1 MSMKAFLLNL
11 DKDTDRL
18 AAADQQLKALG
29 VQYERVSAVY
39 GKNLTQEQLK
49 EYFSPFRARLY
60 KGAKSSMGIIGCTLS
75 HLFVYKRMIEK
86 NIPVALIMEDDLRL
100 SPGFT
105 GALKYVEENIDLNQ
119 RQVVLFSDHRGGV
132 HNRISM
138 SCESPKIV
146 EVDSDMCSEAY
157 VITLAAARE
166 LYRINFP
173 VVADVDAWGRF
184 RRRGHIRLY
193 HAVPTTVMQN
203 RDDFETNIEMYA
215 PSSQFCLRMLR
226 RCRRVFE
233 KVLDELI
240 FLITRK

>member
-1 MSMKAFLLNL
+1 MKAFLLNL

-18 AAADQQLKALG
+18 VAADQQLKTLG
-29 VQYERVSAVY
+29 IQYERVSAVY
-39 GKNLTQEQLK
+39 GKSLTQEQLK
-49 EYFSPFRARLY
+49 KYFNPFRARLY
-60 KGAKSSMGIIGCTLS
+60 KGARSSVGIIGCTLS
-75 HLFVYKRMIEK
+75 HLFVYKRMIDE

-105 GALKYVEENIDLNQ
+105 AALKYVEENVDLNL
-119 RQVVLFSDHRGGV
+119 RQVILFSDHRGGV
-132 HNRISM
+132 HTRISQ
-138 SCESPKIV
+138 SDESPQIV

-193 HAVPTTVMQN
+193 HAEPPTVMQN
-203 RDDFETNIEMYA
+203 RDDFKTNIEMFA
-215 PSSQFCLRMLR
+215 PSSQPVLRLLR
-226 RCRRVFE
+226 KFRRAIE
-233 KVLDELI
+233 KTLDELI